1 VHKGSLNLRQT
12 LDKNF
17 RTDSNGGI
25 SQRETGNQGG
35 TVNRL
40 ASALAVTTAAAAL
53 LVVPAVPANA
63 TQDTRCVQAGMAA
76 LKSAG
81 LFSQVARSGL
91 PIATAVSLGV
101 TPRPGTDVSAL
112 PDRLPLSVVLADHR
126 AGDHSL
132 FSYPWC

>member
-1 VHKGSLNLRQT
+1 M
-12 LDKNF
+12 
-17 RTDSNGGI
+17 
-25 SQRETGNQGG
+25 
-35 TVNRL
+35 NRL

-63 TQDTRCVQAGMAA
+63 AQDTRCMQAGMAA